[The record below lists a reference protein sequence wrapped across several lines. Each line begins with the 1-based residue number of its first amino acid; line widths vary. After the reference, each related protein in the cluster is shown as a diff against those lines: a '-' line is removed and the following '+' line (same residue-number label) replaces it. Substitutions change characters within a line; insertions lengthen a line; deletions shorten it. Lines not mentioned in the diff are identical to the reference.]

1 MNARR
6 VQYLFAQLSDR
17 RQVAFADR
25 WGLLRD
31 DDYVFNRKSWE
42 FLELVVQRLKQGGKL
57 DTALAELESPT
68 NTDPGAQRAGLA
80 RCPVTG
86 SWT

>member
-17 RQVAFADR
+17 RQVALADR

-31 DDYVFNRKSWE
+31 DDRVFNRKSWE
-42 FLELVVQRLKQGGKL
+42 FVELIIQRLEQGGKL
-57 DTALAELESPT
+57 DTALVELESPT
-68 NTDPGAQRAGLA
+68 NTDLGTQRAGLA